1 MDIVYDI
8 ILILH
13 FIGLASVVGGFLV
26 QMKSTDPGGVN
37 PAMVHGALTQL
48 VTGLLLVGL
57 PEMGVAT
64 PYTGWEAWDYTKI
77 AIKLILT
84 VIITILA
91 FVGRRKPR
99 PQTGIWGAID
109 RRAVDRDHRHR
120 CRLVARWSQH
130 KSLRC
135 RADG

>member
-26 QMKSTDPGGVN
+26 QMKSTDRRVN

-64 PYTGWEAWDYTKI
+64 PYTGWEAWDHTKI
-77 AIKLILT
+77 ALKLILT

-99 PQTGIWGAID
+99 PQTGIWGAIGGLSIATSVI
-109 RRAVDRDHRHR
+109 AV
-120 CRLVARWSQH
+120 VW
-130 KSLRC
+130 
-135 RADG
+135 

>member
-26 QMKSTDPGGVN
+26 QMKSTDRGVN

-64 PYTGWEAWDYTKI
+64 PYTGWEAWDHTKI

-91 FVGRRKPR
+91 FVGGRKPR
-99 PQTGIWGAID
+99 PRTGIWGAIGGLSIATIVI
-109 RRAVDRDHRHR
+109 AV
-120 CRLVARWSQH
+120 VW
-130 KSLRC
+130 
-135 RADG
+135 

>member
-26 QMKSTDPGGVN
+26 QMKSADRGAN

-64 PYTGWEAWDYTKI
+64 PYTGWEAWDHTKI

-91 FVGRRKPR
+91 FVGPRKPR
-99 PQTGIWGAID
+99 SQTGIWGAIGGLSIATIVI
-109 RRAVDRDHRHR
+109 AV
-120 CRLVARWSQH
+120 VW
-130 KSLRC
+130 
-135 RADG
+135 